1 MVKLEPTPRPVGTE
15 RLEQALTAVERV
27 AGLSKTLLGRIKGAF
42 TRACVAYAEGHIEIA
57 SHELLTLDLWLEH
70 AFDKLGDAVDVAGSP
85 LWQADSAAIRLRRE
99 WRKEWKRRQW
109 AAYAKEIFD
118 EVFE

>member
-1 MVKLEPTPRPVGTE
+1 VGTE
-15 RLEQALTAVERV
+15 RLEEALTAVERV

-42 TRACVAYAEGHIEIA
+42 ARACVAYAEGHIEIA
-57 SHELLTLDLWLEH
+57 SHELMTLDLWLEH

-85 LWQADSAAIRLRRE
+85 LWQADSAAIRLRRD

-109 AAYAKEIFD
+109 AAVRERDIR
-118 EVFE
+118 